1 MKTMRRLLAA
11 FLVVTMLFGSNGFSY
26 AAEAGSEGTEETVQE
41 TVAAEE
47 AEPEA
52 TEVTAPE
59 EATVE
64 DSSAQETVNEDSET
78 DADTVEASEEPED
91 AAEPGET
98 EEAESGE
105 TEEAAEPADSTE
117 DSGAEG
123 TESAAPAAT
132 EEQVFSD
139 GSLIFNGDEHDCDYD
154 VTLTYDASAQ
164 IPEGAELSV
173 REIEKD
179 TEEYAAY
186 LAEADSAVNSSVT
199 DARFFDIKIMA
210 GGEEV
215 HPQSPVRVS
224 ISYKE
229 AIEVEE
235 KAEVQAVHFDEEK
248 EEPVVLDV
256 DTNNG
261 DQVDEVAFDAETF
274 SVYAVLYTVDFKF
287 KDFAFSMPGEG
298 SILLS
303 ELAQQLGFYSESETR
318 EFSVQDVSN
327 VAFTSD
333 DLLKI
338 EKQED
343 GDWMLTSLKAFSTK
357 ETLTIDMVNGDQF
370 VVDVTDAV
378 NALTLKTSLYDY
390 DDTTAVTFPEN
401 FCVDNVYAF
410 VYVSE
415 DGIEFKNLP
424 DNTPWA
430 VVNMNDIK
438 GSDSPFTVEI
448 SSFNTSNWGGNNV
461 SYSSLTDEQKQNL
474 KVRVIHTDNQPSLG
488 DLKNKANYQ
497 QAEFEQLWNG
507 GFDGYALSTAHPSKL
522 VSEGNYE
529 VNFIKG
535 NTLEHDVTLKFNPAS
550 DKGPIPAG
558 KFYVLLDATSA
569 DGNNHYNYVVEVT
582 TDGSQD
588 SVNLPITG
596 NWSSNQP
603 FSNNWKN
610 ITATVITPKA
620 GKTITPGGNKPDAGD
635 YDVSYMMG
643 DYLSTYKERKTET
656 DEVNHIQHDEFQFE
670 LKKANFERAI
680 DPYDVLGEGAE
691 YGIIADEYERKEH
704 TETNFAVNKYIENT
718 GAGIDLAANSG
729 ESEAMPFYVGEYNHF
744 KFTGNTKVDPDIY
757 TPSSRTESYVHKK
770 DNSEEAEDHIHQDGT
785 GYEITVIP
793 TSQSAVNS
801 YVSGLINKLTT
812 SSQTY
817 AGKTSIKAPAGRV
830 LDTTSLPDNVTIYVD
845 ASDLNMGT
853 AGWEIKKLEGQS
865 IVINKPGSSINIAK
879 EYVSVYKKS
888 EDGSLIPVVEN
899 LDSNT
904 SGNGG
909 DQAHNDDV
917 ENHILNHIVIN
928 AYEATNVTFTDGPAG
943 LFLAPNANFEEVNGS
958 GTGWVATGKKFTQ
971 TGAEWHFFRTQ
982 RKYKTNGDFKLSGE
996 KKIVNT
1002 NDEEQNYSEFSSL
1015 TFEFELYECDENGSV
1030 EEGAKA
1036 LDTVTA
1042 DSEGKFSFNKLKY
1055 TQAEVPQGTTQTF
1068 YYVIKEVKPTTT
1080 NDKGVDYN
1088 AGDVYVKV
1096 VATDSGSQKIT
1107 FVISKRSTSGEWTEI
1122 EGTGEGD
1129 SKVYDIGDFTNTLK
1143 NGSLKV
1149 KKIVNGDDAKGSYE
1163 IAVKNSK
1170 GHYFD
1175 IDGTDKGTTAF
1186 YVTFNKDD
1194 EKTWENLVPGTYVA
1208 EEKDASAD
1216 GYNWTVSGTGEDIKV
1231 EADKEATGD
1240 VTNAYVKHAEAELK
1254 AEKNFTGRAWKNG
1267 DSFEFTLEPVDGAPM
1282 PAGTT
1287 NGAKKIT
1294 VTNADANTFG
1304 TIKYSEEGTYK
1315 YTITETKGNLPGVTY
1330 DTDPHEVTV
1339 TVAMG
1344 DDGNLAATVDYTEG
1358 EDAEKITNTF
1368 TSVNKHFEV
1377 TKELDFWGTAEQFR
1391 FKLAKVSPDNAPMP
1405 EETIAIAAKGDN
1417 PVAVFEELEF
1427 DAPGIY
1433 TYTITELDDHVPG
1446 VIYDTAPHTVTVKV
1460 DQNAETNVLAA
1471 AVTYDQNKS
1480 DLTITNTFEKANA
1493 TLEATKAINDW
1504 GSAES
1509 FTFNLAAKN
1518 GAPLPKDPETGEV
1531 VTSRTVN
1538 KTDTSRKAVF
1548 GTIEYDAVGTY
1559 EYTITEVD
1567 DGVPGITYDTREHN
1581 VVVTVAKGTDSNAL
1595 VATVKYDNEDSLT
1608 ITNRYASATVT
1619 LEATKKIDY
1628 WGTAEKFTFN
1638 LAAVDGAPLP
1648 KDDEGN
1654 EVTSADATQDKPLAT
1669 FGKIKYEEEGT
1680 FEYTITEQD
1689 DGEAGITYDTDPHKV
1704 VVTVKRNDDGDLEAE
1719 VKYDNKDSLTI
1730 TNTFTSVKAQPEVT
1744 KAITE
1749 WGKATSFTFDLAAV
1763 DNAPMPEGSAD
1774 GVKTVTVNKGQSPLK
1789 ALFGEIEFKAVG
1801 EYSYTITEHNDG
1813 VDGITYDTEP
1823 HTVLIKVTKNEDT
1836 NALEAEVIYDGTES
1850 SLTITNTFTAAEAEL
1865 KATKDFNDWGKAT
1878 SFTFELKTESAADAE
1893 GNAISPIPVP
1903 ASMTATATEEAKTAS
1918 FGTIEYDQAGTYVYT
1933 ITEQNGGVDG
1943 VSYDV
1948 TPHAVVVTV
1957 SKDEATNA
1965 LTAEVKYDDADSLV
1979 ITNTYTSTK
1988 ATIEATKEF
1997 EDWGK
2002 ATEFKFDLAAVTE
2015 GAPMPSETTATATEQ
2030 NPLASFGEIE
2040 YEKAGV
2046 YEYTIKE
2053 QNGGADG
2060 VTYDTTP
2067 HKVVVT
2073 VSKANDATNKLTA
2086 VVKYDDADSLTI
2098 TNTYTSTKAELE
2110 ATKNFNDWGAADSFT
2125 FTLEAKGDAPMPADA
2140 ADGKKSVDVTE
2151 DVPLAKFGEITYEKA
2166 GVYEYTITE
2175 EMGDADGVTYDTTA
2189 HAAVVTVA
2197 KDPETNALSATV
2209 KYDGK
2214 DTLIITN
2221 TYASSNVELQATKSF
2236 TDWGKA
2242 DSFTFTLKPVSKDA
2256 PMPDGTNEAGEKTA
2270 TATQAVTT
2278 ANFGKIVYKKAGVY
2292 EYTITETDDGKDGV
2306 TYDTTPHKVVVTVT
2320 KDADNKLVAVAKYDD
2335 KDSLIITNTYEA
2347 TKASLEA
2354 TKSFADWG
2362 KADSFTFDL
2371 EAVGNAPMPAGAAD
2385 GKKSGI
2391 ATKDTPVVNFGDITY
2406 EKAGTYEYTI
2416 TEQNG
2421 GADGVTYDTTPHN
2434 VVVTVTKGEG
2444 NKLSAEVKYDDAES
2458 LTITNTYASTKAAI
2472 EATKE
2477 FEDWGKATEFKFELA
2492 AVTEGAPMPGSTTA
2506 TATATEQNPLASFG
2520 EITYEK
2526 AGVYEYTITE
2536 QNGGA
2541 DGVTYD
2547 TTAHKVTVTVKK
2559 ANDATNKLTA
2569 TVTYDGKDSLIIT
2582 NTYAAAE
2589 ATLEATKDF
2598 ADWGK
2603 ADEFKF
2609 DLAAVTEGAPMPAS
2623 TTATA
2628 TKDAPLAIFGEI
2640 EYEKTGVYEY
2650 TITEQNGGADGVTY
2664 DTTAHPVTVTVTKA
2678 DDATNKLTATVKYG
2692 DAASLTITNTYSAV
2706 RTRLQAT
2713 KDFNDWGKA
2722 ESFTFELRAV
2732 DGAPMPLEGRVD
2744 GDVAYAVATKDSV
2757 DAVFGAIEFEKAGT
2771 YKYTITEVND
2781 GVDGVTYDTEAHQ
2794 VVVTVTK
2801 EEGTNRLVPAV
2812 KYDDKDKLVITN
2824 RFASASVT
2832 LQAAKEFNDWG
2843 KAEDFTFTLKASKPA
2858 DAPMPE
2864 KTVVKATEDAQTAV
2878 FGSVTYDKAGTYEYT
2893 ITETDDG
2900 IDGVT
2905 YDTTPHKAVV
2915 TVTKGQDNK
2924 LTAEVKYD
2932 GENSLVITNTYEA
2945 VKAEL
2950 EVTKA
2955 FSDWGKAD
2963 SFTFDLAAVDG
2974 APLPASTTAT
2984 ATETKKTV
2992 SFGEITFE
3000 KAGTYEY
3007 TITERNGEADGVT
3020 YDVTPHK
3027 AVVTVTKGE
3036 GNKLSASVKYD
3047 DKDSLIVTNTY
3058 AATEAELKATK
3069 EFNDWGKADSFT
3081 FKLEAVTEGAP
3092 MPEETTVTATEDAPE
3107 ATFGNITFEKQGTYK
3122 YTITEIN
3129 DGKDGVTYDTTPHN
3143 VTVTVTK
3150 AADATNALTATV
3162 KYDDKDSLIITNTY
3176 EATSAEL
3183 KATKEFNDWGKADS
3197 FTFNLA
3203 AVTKDAPMPAE
3214 TSATATE
3221 DAPEASF
3228 GNITFEKAGTYEY
3241 TITEVN
3247 DGVDGV
3253 SYDTTAHR
3261 AVVTVSK
3268 AQGTNKLS
3276 ASVKYDGKDSLI
3288 ITNTFTAA
3296 EATLEATKSFN
3307 DWGKA
3312 ESFTFDLAAV
3322 TEGAPMPEDTEAV
3335 ATKENV
3341 NAVFGKVVYDKAGTY
3356 EYTITERN
3364 DGADGVTYDTT
3375 AHKVKVE
3382 VSKADDATNALTAKV
3397 TYDGDAT
3404 LIVTNTYES
3413 TSVTLQATKEF
3424 SDWGKADSFT
3434 FDLAAVDGAPMPEN
3448 NVATATESA
3457 KTAVFGSVEYEKTGK
3472 YEYTITERNDG
3483 VDGVTYDTK
3492 AHKVVVNVTKDADNK
3507 MTAKATYDGK
3517 DNLIITNTFTAAK
3530 AHFETTKE
3538 FNDWG
3543 KAESFTFDLAAVTE
3557 GAPMPAET
3565 SATATKGKAAVFGD
3579 MEFDKAGTY
3588 EYTITEQNGG
3598 ADGVSYDIT
3607 PHNATVVVTKDAETN
3622 ELSAEVTY
3630 DGEKSLI
3637 ITNTFTAVKAHAE
3650 ASKVLVGRDWFD
3662 ADEFEFEIAAVTE
3675 GAPMPKET
3683 TAKATKDAPL
3693 AVFGDMEYVKAG
3705 TYEYTI
3711 TEKDGGIEG
3720 ITYDTEPHSVTVTV
3734 SKAEDAT
3741 NALTAVVA
3749 YDGKDEL
3756 EITNKYASEG
3766 SVVLKVKKALDGRP
3780 LEDKQFT
3787 FELYD
3792 ENGELVQTAVN
3803 DVNGIVEFAPIGY
3816 TNENITSWDAQA
3828 GTGTGT
3834 KKYTVKETIETK
3846 AGYTFD
3852 ETELEIIVTLTDN
3865 GDGTIT
3871 TVAEPELEDLVLTN
3885 GYKAE
3890 GEIVLNALKKF
3901 ISANEL
3907 KEGMFT
3913 FELKDENGKVIDSKT
3928 NAADGSVTFDAIKYT
3943 QDDIY
3948 EVDPETGV
3956 YKGAGTKTYTYTIN
3970 EVIPE
3975 GAKDNG
3981 DGTFDLNGYTY
3992 DGTVYTVAVVL
4003 TDNGDGTITAVDAAD
4018 AEKAEEG
4025 AAEDAGAEDAQTG
4038 EAAKAESRYVFT
4050 NAYAADGTLKLNA
4063 EKQFK
4068 NGTLKGG
4075 EFTFELKDADGNVLQ
4090 SKTNDAAGN
4099 VSFDLITYQL
4109 ADVANAP
4116 FTYTVSEVPGSR
4128 TDVKFDETVYTVTVE
4143 LADNGDGTLKV
4154 TEKIDNGGALKFV
4167 NEQMNVETT
4176 ITIGGVKVLKGKD
4189 LKAGQFKFVMV
4200 DENGKKIDE
4209 VKNEADGNFTFDS
4222 ITYKLSDLGG
4232 EKKKVFTYGIS
4243 EVKGSDRRIIY
4254 DEKVHTVVVTVTDNG
4269 DGTMTATADKSRE
4282 DIRFVNT
4289 TRDKTGDEAPLGVL
4303 FGGLGIGAI
4312 GLAVLLEDRRRRN
4325 RNN

>member
-1 MKTMRRLLAA
+1 M
-11 FLVVTMLFGSNGFSY
+11 
-26 AAEAGSEGTEETVQE
+26 
-41 TVAAEE
+41 
-47 AEPEA
+47 
-52 TEVTAPE
+52 
-59 EATVE
+59 
-64 DSSAQETVNEDSET
+64 
-78 DADTVEASEEPED
+78 
-91 AAEPGET
+91 
-98 EEAESGE
+98 
-105 TEEAAEPADSTE
+105 
-117 DSGAEG
+117 
-123 TESAAPAAT
+123 PAA
-132 EEQVFSD
+132 
-139 GSLIFNGDEHDCDYD
+139 
-154 VTLTYDASAQ
+154 
-164 IPEGAELSV
+164 
-173 REIEKD
+173 
-179 TEEYAAY
+179 
-186 LAEADSAVNSSVT
+186 
-199 DARFFDIKIMA
+199 
-210 GGEEV
+210 GG
-215 HPQSPVRVS
+215 RT
-224 ISYKE
+224 
-229 AIEVEE
+229 AT
-235 KAEVQAVHFDEEK
+235 A
-248 EEPVVLDV
+248 
-256 DTNNG
+256 
-261 DQVDEVAFDAETF
+261 
-274 SVYAVLYTVDFKF
+274 
-287 KDFAFSMPGEG
+287 
-298 SILLS
+298 
-303 ELAQQLGFYSESETR
+303 
-318 EFSVQDVSN
+318 
-327 VAFTSD
+327 
-333 DLLKI
+333 
-338 EKQED
+338 
-343 GDWMLTSLKAFSTK
+343 TK
-357 ETLTIDMVNGDQF
+357 
-370 VVDVTDAV
+370 
-378 NALTLKTSLYDY
+378 
-390 DDTTAVTFPEN
+390 DDTTAVF
-401 FCVDNVYAF
+401 
-410 VYVSE
+410 
-415 DGIEFKNLP
+415 G
-424 DNTPWA
+424 
-430 VVNMNDIK
+430 DIK
-438 GSDSPFTVEI
+438 
-448 SSFNTSNWGGNNV
+448 
-461 SYSSLTDEQKQNL
+461 
-474 KVRVIHTDNQPSLG
+474 
-488 DLKNKANYQ
+488 
-497 QAEFEQLWNG
+497 
-507 GFDGYALSTAHPSKL
+507 
-522 VSEGNYE
+522 
-529 VNFIKG
+529 
-535 NTLEHDVTLKFNPAS
+535 
-550 DKGPIPAG
+550 
-558 KFYVLLDATSA
+558 
-569 DGNNHYNYVVEVT
+569 
-582 TDGSQD
+582 
-588 SVNLPITG
+588 
-596 NWSSNQP
+596 
-603 FSNNWKN
+603 
-610 ITATVITPKA
+610 
-620 GKTITPGGNKPDAGD
+620 
-635 YDVSYMMG
+635 
-643 DYLSTYKERKTET
+643 
-656 DEVNHIQHDEFQFE
+656 
-670 LKKANFERAI
+670 
-680 DPYDVLGEGAE
+680 
-691 YGIIADEYERKEH
+691 
-704 TETNFAVNKYIENT
+704 
-718 GAGIDLAANSG
+718 
-729 ESEAMPFYVGEYNHF
+729 
-744 KFTGNTKVDPDIY
+744 
-757 TPSSRTESYVHKK
+757 
-770 DNSEEAEDHIHQDGT
+770 
-785 GYEITVIP
+785 
-793 TSQSAVNS
+793 
-801 YVSGLINKLTT
+801 
-812 SSQTY
+812 
-817 AGKTSIKAPAGRV
+817 
-830 LDTTSLPDNVTIYVD
+830 
-845 ASDLNMGT
+845 
-853 AGWEIKKLEGQS
+853 
-865 IVINKPGSSINIAK
+865 
-879 EYVSVYKKS
+879 
-888 EDGSLIPVVEN
+888 
-899 LDSNT
+899 
-904 SGNGG
+904 
-909 DQAHNDDV
+909 
-917 ENHILNHIVIN
+917 
-928 AYEATNVTFTDGPAG
+928 YEA
-943 LFLAPNANFEEVNGS
+943 
-958 GTGWVATGKKFTQ
+958 
-971 TGAEWHFFRTQ
+971 
-982 RKYKTNGDFKLSGE
+982 
-996 KKIVNT
+996 
-1002 NDEEQNYSEFSSL
+1002 
-1015 TFEFELYECDENGSV
+1015 
-1030 EEGAKA
+1030 
-1036 LDTVTA
+1036 
-1042 DSEGKFSFNKLKY
+1042 
-1055 TQAEVPQGTTQTF
+1055 
-1068 YYVIKEVKPTTT
+1068 
-1080 NDKGVDYN
+1080 
-1088 AGDVYVKV
+1088 
-1096 VATDSGSQKIT
+1096 
-1107 FVISKRSTSGEWTEI
+1107 
-1122 EGTGEGD
+1122 
-1129 SKVYDIGDFTNTLK
+1129 
-1143 NGSLKV
+1143 
-1149 KKIVNGDDAKGSYE
+1149 
-1163 IAVKNSK
+1163 
-1170 GHYFD
+1170 
-1175 IDGTDKGTTAF
+1175 
-1186 YVTFNKDD
+1186 
-1194 EKTWENLVPGTYVA
+1194 PGTYVYVIN
-1208 EEKDASAD
+1208 ETDDHVPGITYDTSDHIVTVVVSQDNDTNELSA
-1216 GYNWTVSGTGEDIKV
+1216 TVTYGTGEDAASDLTITNTFTK
-1231 EADKEATGD
+1231 AEAT
-1240 VTNAYVKHAEAELK
+1240 LK
-1254 AEKNFTGRAWKNG
+1254 ATKSINNWGSAESFT
-1267 DSFEFTLEPVDGAPM
+1267 FTLEPVDGAPM
-1282 PAGTT
+1282 PGDAATVE
-1287 NGAKKIT
+1287 KT
-1294 VTNADANTFG
+1294 VTKGGSLEAVFG
-1304 TIKYSEEGTYK
+1304 TIEYGEVGQYK
-1315 YTITETKGNLPGVTY
+1315 YTITETDDGVPGVTY
-1330 DTDPHEVTV
+1330 DTTPHEVIV
-1339 TVAMG
+1339 DVHKAADSNALVA
-1344 DDGNLAATVDYTEG
+1344 D
-1358 EDAEKITNTF
+1358 
-1368 TSVNKHFEV
+1368 
-1377 TKELDFWGTAEQFR
+1377 
-1391 FKLAKVSPDNAPMP
+1391 
-1405 EETIAIAAKGDN
+1405 
-1417 PVAVFEELEF
+1417 
-1427 DAPGIY
+1427 
-1433 TYTITELDDHVPG
+1433 
-1446 VIYDTAPHTVTVKV
+1446 
-1460 DQNAETNVLAA
+1460 
-1471 AVTYDQNKS
+1471 VTYDGES
-1480 DLTITNTFEKANA
+1480 SLTIVNSYASTELA
-1493 TLEATKAINDW
+1493 LQATKSINEW
-1504 GSAES
+1504 GDAES
-1509 FTFNLAAKN
+1509 FTFKLAAGKSLVK
-1518 GAPLPKDPETGEV
+1518 GVEG
-1531 VTSRTVN
+1531 TSPMPAS
-1538 KTDTSRKAVF
+1538 DTATATEENPTALF
-1548 GTIEYDAVGTY
+1548 GSVKYEEEGTY
-1559 EYTITEVD
+1559 NYTITEVD
-1567 DGVPGITYDTREHN
+1567 DHVAGITYDTTPHT
-1581 VVVTVAKGTDSNAL
+1581 VVVTVAKNASGDL
-1595 VATVKYDNEDSLT
+1595 VASAKYDT
-1608 ITNRYASATVT
+1608 
-1619 LEATKKIDY
+1619 
-1628 WGTAEKFTFN
+1628 
-1638 LAAVDGAPLP
+1638 
-1648 KDDEGN
+1648 
-1654 EVTSADATQDKPLAT
+1654 
-1669 FGKIKYEEEGT
+1669 
-1680 FEYTITEQD
+1680 
-1689 DGEAGITYDTDPHKV
+1689 
-1704 VVTVKRNDDGDLEAE
+1704 
-1719 VKYDNKDSLTI
+1719 NKDSLTI
-1730 TNTFTSVKAQPEVT
+1730 TNTFTSLKKQLEAT
-1744 KAITE
+1744 KAIEE
-1749 WGKATSFTFDLAAV
+1749 WGKATSFTFKLEAV
-1763 DNAPMPEGSAD
+1763 NGAPMPASDTA
-1774 GVKTVTVNKGQSPLK
+1774 TVTKGGSMK
-1789 ALFGEIEFKAVG
+1789 AVFGEIEYKTTG
-1801 EYSYTITEHNDG
+1801 EYDYTITEQNDHVDG
-1813 VDGITYDTEP
+1813 VTYDTTP
-1823 HTVLIKVTKNEDT
+1823 HPVHVSVTKNETT
-1836 NALEAEVIYDGTES
+1836 NALEATITYGKGEAEGS
-1850 SLTITNTFTAAEAEL
+1850 NLTITNTFAAVEAEL
-1865 KATKDFNDWGKAT
+1865 QATKDFDSWGKAT
-1878 SFTFELKTESAADAE
+1878 SFTFNLAAVSAVDDE
-1893 GNAISPIPVP
+1893 NNVISQIPVP
-1903 ASMTATATEEAKTAS
+1903 ASMTTQATQAATTAS
-1918 FGTIEYDQAGTYVYT
+1918 FGKIKYDQAGTYTYT

-1943 VSYDV
+1943 VSYDT
-1948 TPHAVVVTV
+1948 TPHTAVVTV
-1957 SKDEATNA
+1957 SKDPETNA
-1965 LTAEVKYDDADSLV
+1965 LTASVEYDDGEEGLT
-1979 ITNTYTSTK
+1979 ITNTYASTK
-1988 ATIEATKEF
+1988 ATLEATKDF
-1997 EDWGK
+1997 ADWGK
-2002 ATEFKFDLAAVTE
+2002 ADEFKFDLVAVTE
-2015 GAPMPSETTATATEQ
+2015 GAPMPENRTATATKDA
-2030 NPLASFGEIE
+2030 PLASFGEIE

-2046 YEYTIKE
+2046 YEYTITE
-2053 QNGGADG
+2053 ENGGADG
-2060 VTYDTTP
+2060 VTYDTKP

-2073 VSKANDATNKLTA
+2073 VSKAEDATNALTA

-2110 ATKNFNDWGAADSFT
+2110 ATKQLDDWGTADSFT

-2140 ADGKKSVDVTE
+2140 EGGKKSVDVTKN
-2151 DVPLAKFGEITYEKA
+2151 VTLAKFGEITYEKA

-2278 ANFGKIVYKKAGVY
+2278 ANFGKIEYKKAGVY

-2458 LTITNTYASTKAAI
+2458 LTITNTYASTKAVI

-2477 FEDWGKATEFKFELA
+2477 FEDWGKATEFKFDLA

-2506 TATATEQNPLASFG
+2506 TATKDAPLASFG

-2547 TTAHKVTVTVKK
+2547 TTAHKVKVVVTK
-2559 ANDATNKLTA
+2559 ADDATNKLTA
-2569 TVTYDGKDSLIIT
+2569 TVTYDDADSLTIT

-2609 DLAAVTEGAPMPAS
+2609 DLAAVTEGAPMPES

-2628 TKDAPLAIFGEI
+2628 TKNAPIASFGTI
-2640 EYEKTGVYEY
+2640 KYEKAGTYEY

-2706 RTRLQAT
+2706 RTKLQAT

-2781 GVDGVTYDTEAHQ
+2781 GVDGVTYDTTAHQ

-2832 LQAAKEFNDWG
+2832 LQATKEFNDWG

-2864 KTVVKATEDAQTAV
+2864 KTVVKATEEAQTAV

-3981 DGTFDLNGYTY
+3981 DGTFDFNGYTY

-4025 AAEDAGAEDAQTG
+4025 AAEDAQTG

-4167 NEQMNVETT
+4167 NEQMNVETS
-4176 ITIGGVKVLKGKD
+4176 ITIGGVKILKGKD

-4325 RNN
+4325 RNNR